1 MKFTV
6 DRDNLLEALTLVK
19 PAVGNSKSFWASH
32 MVRLEAANKRLTLTA
47 TNLSDTAETAVGCKV
62 RKKGVYCVPFSTLY
76 ELVKLTPEESLL
88 EMELDKTAT
97 NLLVEAPRAK
107 ASIKGMPADEF
118 PSKVTWPESHSLQG
132 NAEPISRAIQ
142 RVIHAAAKD
151 DTRPTLSGV
160 HCTAQGATLT
170 LTATDGFRL
179 ARSRVQLVKSVD
191 EPITVIVSTDV
202 LKAVSRL
209 LDKYEGTALVAE
221 VSEGLIFFEAAG
233 VRMASHLIQGQ
244 YPDVE
249 RVLPTAV
256 KTQIILRDE
265 ALLPALYTSRVF
277 AEDGARLEVTR
288 LEEGEQD
295 IVIGLS
301 AYGSGTGENM
311 NRIGGKLV
319 KGEPQTFAVNLKYM
333 IQALT
338 AAEDGLVMLGI
349 NSPTEPVVLYPA
361 NEVWPYTGN
370 FALIM
375 PMAMPQP
382 KPAQQVTAVAETD
395 TEKPVAEEV
404 EVDEVEE
411 AVVEDTNDPQ
421 EVEVVEETAV
431 AVPA

>member
-6 DRDNLLEALTLVK
+6 ARDNLLEALTLVK

-32 MVRLEAANKRLTLTA
+32 MVRLEAANKRLTITA

-97 NLLVEAPRAK
+97 NLLVEAPRSK

-118 PSKVTWPESHSLQG
+118 PSKVAWPESHSLQG

-209 LDKYEGTALVAE
+209 LDKYEGAALLAE
-221 VSEGLIFFEAAG
+221 VNEGLIFFEAAG

-249 RVLPTAV
+249 RILPSAT
-256 KTQIILRDE
+256 KTQILLRDE
-265 ALLPALYTSRVF
+265 ALLPALYTSQVF
-277 AEDGARLEVTR
+277 AEKGARLEVTR

-301 AYGSGTGENM
+301 AHGSDTGENM

-349 NSPTEPVVLYPA
+349 NSPMEPIVLYPA

-370 FALIM
+370 LAVIM

-382 KPAQQVTAVAETD
+382 QPQPVQQVTAVAGEADDATG
-395 TEKPVAEEV
+395 T
-404 EVDEVEE
+404 DEVEE
-411 AVVEDTNDPQ
+411 TVVEAADEAQ